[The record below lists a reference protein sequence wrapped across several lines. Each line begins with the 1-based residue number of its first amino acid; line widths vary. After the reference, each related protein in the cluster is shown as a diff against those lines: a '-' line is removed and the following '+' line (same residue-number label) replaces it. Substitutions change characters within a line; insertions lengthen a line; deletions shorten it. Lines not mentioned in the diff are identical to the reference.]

1 MEPSA
6 SALARPKENTSRS
19 VFLRDDGALRAGL
32 VGFFARGFER
42 LAGDFLDFAI
52 DSSGAFVVRRDSLS
66 IVHTMKPVMTKPS
79 AHEVRARVI
88 RSLGDIG
95 DTRGVIGG
103 WSSDDRLCALVS
115 YASPDSARSRWSVLA
130 SPRPEEGVIDLAREP
145 DAIGALRMIEERVC
159 AEERVPFVGGWL
171 GWLGYDLGT
180 EFEPTARHGR
190 KERASRAGRGWLA
203 RCDAALLRDESTGE
217 WFGAGVDDESV
228 DRLLS
233 MVGRGDSGRCAVGA
247 FAPAQGR
254 GAYERAVART
264 VEYIRAGD
272 VFQANIAHELRA
284 SFVGSARDAFVR
296 MLGSARPAFGAL
308 LEPPH
313 GVSDSRVVCSISP
326 ELFLDLDF
334 ASRRIVTRP
343 IKGTRP
349 DHGSASSAQDLAA
362 SEKDSAELA
371 MIVDLMRN
379 DLSRVCEVG
388 SVVVD
393 EDRTIERHGGGGV
406 LHAVATVSGTMREG
420 VGFGDV
426 VRATFPPGSVTGAP
440 KIRAMQIIDE
450 LEPFARGAYCGAIG
464 FVSDSGIARLSVAI
478 RTATIDP
485 ERGEIVYPVGAGIVA
500 ESDPA
505 SEWDET
511 IAKAEALTR
520 AFGGGGE
527 HV

>member
-1 MEPSA
+1 
-6 SALARPKENTSRS
+6 
-19 VFLRDDGALRAGL
+19 
-32 VGFFARGFER
+32 
-42 LAGDFLDFAI
+42 
-52 DSSGAFVVRRDSLS
+52 
-66 IVHTMKPVMTKPS
+66 
-79 AHEVRARVI
+79 
-88 RSLGDIG
+88 
-95 DTRGVIGG
+95 
-103 WSSDDRLCALVS
+103 
-115 YASPDSARSRWSVLA
+115 
-130 SPRPEEGVIDLAREP
+130 
-145 DAIGALRMIEERVC
+145 
-159 AEERVPFVGGWL
+159 
-171 GWLGYDLGT
+171 
-180 EFEPTARHGR
+180 
-190 KERASRAGRGWLA
+190 
-203 RCDAALLRDESTGE
+203 
-217 WFGAGVDDESV
+217 
-228 DRLLS
+228 
-233 MVGRGDSGRCAVGA
+233 
-247 FAPAQGR
+247 
-254 GAYERAVART
+254 

-308 LEPPH
+308 LEPPQ

>member
-1 MEPSA
+1 
-6 SALARPKENTSRS
+6 
-19 VFLRDDGALRAGL
+19 
-32 VGFFARGFER
+32 
-42 LAGDFLDFAI
+42 
-52 DSSGAFVVRRDSLS
+52 
-66 IVHTMKPVMTKPS
+66 MKPVMTKPS

-88 RSLGDIG
+88 RPLGDIG
-95 DTRGVIGG
+95 DTPGVIGG
-103 WSSDDRLCALVS
+103 WSNADRLCALVS
-115 YASPDSARSRWSVLA
+115 CSSPDTTRSRWSLLA
-130 SPRPEEGVIDLAREP
+130 SPRPDDGVIDLAREP
-145 DAIGALRMIEERVC
+145 DASGALRAIGGRVC
-159 AEERVPFVGGWL
+159 DEGRVPFVGGWL

-180 EFEPTARHGR
+180 EFEPTARHGG
-190 KERASRAGRGWLA
+190 KDRAARAGRGWLA
-203 RCDAALLRDESTGE
+203 RCDAALLRDESTGA

-228 DRLLS
+228 DRVLS
-233 MVGRGDSGRCAVGA
+233 MVGRGDAGRCIVGE

-254 GAYERAVART
+254 DAYERAVART

-284 SFVGSARDAFVR
+284 SFAGSPRDAFVR

-308 LEPPH
+308 LEPPR
-313 GVSDSRVVCSISP
+313 GVSDTRVVCSISP

-334 ASRRIVTRP
+334 ASRRVVTRP

-349 DHGSASSAQDLAA
+349 DHGSASSALDLAA
-362 SEKDSAELA
+362 SEKDGAELA

-393 EDRTIERHGGGGV
+393 EDRRIERHGGGGV
-406 LHAVATVSGTMREG
+406 LHAVATVSGSMRGG
-420 VGFGDV
+420 VGFGEV

-478 RTATIDP
+478 RTATVDAA
-485 ERGEIVYPVGAGIVA
+485 RGEIVYPVGAGVVA
-500 ESDPA
+500 ESDPS

-520 AFGGGGE
+520 AFGGGGG

>member
-1 MEPSA
+1 
-6 SALARPKENTSRS
+6 
-19 VFLRDDGALRAGL
+19 
-32 VGFFARGFER
+32 
-42 LAGDFLDFAI
+42 
-52 DSSGAFVVRRDSLS
+52 
-66 IVHTMKPVMTKPS
+66 MTKPFS
-79 AHEVRARVI
+79 QDVRARVI
-88 RSLGDIG
+88 RPLDDIG

-103 WSSDDRLCALVS
+103 WSNADRLCALVS
-115 YASPDSARSRWSVLA
+115 CASPDSARSRWSVLA
-130 SPRPEEGVIDLAREP
+130 SPRPADGVIDLSREP
-145 DAIGALRMIEERVC
+145 DALGALNAIRERAC
-159 AEERVPFVGGWL
+159 GGGDVPFVGGWV

-180 EFEPTARHGR
+180 EFEPTARHER
-190 KERASRAGRGWLA
+190 KAGAPRSGRGWLA
-203 RCDAALLRDESTGE
+203 RCDGALIRDESTGA
-217 WFGAGVDDESV
+217 WFGVGVDDDAI

-233 MVGRGDSGRCAVGA
+233 MVGRGDPGECVVGA
-247 FAPAQGR
+247 FAPTQGR
-254 GAYERAVART
+254 DAYERAVART

-272 VFQANIAHELRA
+272 IFQANIAHELRA
-284 SFVGSARDAFVR
+284 SFEGSARAAFVR
-296 MLGSARPAFGAL
+296 MLASARPAFGAL
-308 LEPPH
+308 LEPPD
-313 GVSDSRVVCSISP
+313 GVNDRRVVCSISP
-326 ELFLDLDF
+326 ELFLDLDCV
-334 ASRRIVTRP
+334 SRRIVTRP

-362 SEKDSAELA
+362 SEKDGAELA

-393 EDRTIERHGGGGV
+393 EGRRIERHGGGGV

-420 VGFGDV
+420 VGFGEV

-485 ERGEIVYPVGAGIVA
+485 ARGEVVYPVGAGIVA
-500 ESDPA
+500 ESEPS

-511 IAKAEALTR
+511 LAKAEALTR
-520 AFGGGGE
+520 AFAGDTE
-527 HV
+527 HA